1 MSKLIEVL
9 RQVAPLT
16 DEEAKQL
23 MGITK
28 TVQLQ
33 KGDFWIE
40 SGKKNDLMAFV
51 DEGYLRKY
59 YVKDGDEI
67 TDFFYFE
74 NEFTAD
80 LPSIVSDTLPHA
92 NVVAMRKTTLTA
104 FSYHEFDKLCQS
116 SLAFEHLHRLVFQYT
131 FLRFYNRT
139 MSFILKTPKERYDE
153 LLSSNPQ
160 VLQNV
165 TQYHIASYLGI
176 SAQHLSRLRSQL

>member
-9 RQVAPLT
+9 RQIAPLS
-16 DEEAKQL
+16 DADAERL
-23 MGITK
+23 MKITK
-28 TVQLQ
+28 TIHVQ

-40 SGKKNDLMAFV
+40 SGKKNDMMAFI
-51 DEGYLRKY
+51 DKGYLRKY
-59 YVKDGDEI
+59 YVKDGDEV

-80 LPSIVSDTLPHA
+80 LPSIVGNVLPHA
-92 NVVAMRKTTLTA
+92 NVVAMKKTSLTA
-104 FSYHEFDKLCQS
+104 FSYHDFDKLCQS

-139 MSFILKTPKERYDE
+139 MSLIMKTPKERYAE
-153 LLSSNPQ
+153 LLASNSQ

>member
-1 MSKLIEVL
+1 MSKIIEVL
-9 RQVAPLT
+9 RQIAPLSDT
-16 DEEAKQL
+16 DAERL
-23 MGITK
+23 MEITK
-28 TVQLQ
+28 TIQIQ

-40 SGKKNDLMAFV
+40 SGKKNDMMAFI
-51 DEGYLRKY
+51 DKGYLRKY

-80 LPSIVSDTLPHA
+80 LPSIVGNVLPHA
-92 NVVAMRKTTLTA
+92 NVVAMKKTALTA
-104 FSYHEFDKLCQS
+104 FSYHDFDKLCQS

-139 MSFILKTPKERYDE
+139 MSFIMKTPKERYDE
-153 LLSSNPQ
+153 LLASNSQ

-176 SAQHLSRLRSQL
+176 SAQHLSRLRSQV